1 MADKTGIEWTD
12 ATWNPVTGCA
22 KVSAGCKH
30 CYAERNWGRLLT
42 HPKMR
47 GFVGDAP
54 WPLPNVWIGVS
65 VEDQATADK
74 RIPLL
79 LVSRCHQGFQ

>member
-1 MADKTGIEWTD
+1 MQ
-12 ATWNPVTGCA
+12 
-22 KVSAGCKH
+22 
-30 CYAERNWGRLLT
+30 RLLT

-79 LVSRCHQGFQ
+79 LVSQCHQGFQ

>member
-1 MADKTGIEWTD
+1 MMARAPQHTFQVLTKR
-12 ATWNPVTGCA
+12 
-22 KVSAGCKH
+22 
-30 CYAERNWGRLLT
+30 AERMQRLLT

-65 VEDQATADK
+65 VESRRVLT
-74 RIPLL
+74 RIR
-79 LVSRCHQGFQ
+79 SRITMRHGH